1 MKGKSFFFFEEII
14 MISSISSASPSQ
26 RNFNPNNI
34 PPGTADFYNTVAF
47 ANNLSRLL
55 SAVINQ
61 EEQAQLKG
69 LQDIKKAIKGE
80 N

>member
-1 MKGKSFFFFEEII
+1 
-14 MISSISSASPSQ
+14 MISQVSSASPSQ
-26 RNFNPNNI
+26 KNFNRNNI

-80 N
+80 S